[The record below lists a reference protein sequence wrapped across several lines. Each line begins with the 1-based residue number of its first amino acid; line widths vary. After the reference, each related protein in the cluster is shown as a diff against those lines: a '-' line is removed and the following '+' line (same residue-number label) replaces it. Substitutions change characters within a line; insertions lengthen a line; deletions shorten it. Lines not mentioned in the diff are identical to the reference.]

1 MEKDLDFSI
10 KGCATLRDT
19 TTFIIDYEENE
30 KLSDPM
36 LFGKHWQEYFFKLMS
51 YKNSYSGCRELTIRS
66 NYHSENTWIVMVVD
80 SDKVYPFENI
90 VENLFEKFEKRETK
104 ELVFDS
110 YDFSKI
116 AEVDDIFVD

>member
-19 TTFIIDYEENE
+19 TTFIIDYERNE
-30 KLSDPM
+30 E
-36 LFGKHWQEYFFKLMS
+36 HWQEYFFKLMS

-66 NYHSENTWIVMVVD
+66 NYHSGNTWIAMVVEN
-80 SDKVYPFENI
+80 DKLYPFENI
-90 VENLFEKFEKRETK
+90 VENLYGENYEKRETK